1 MSDKHTVSDLSLVQL
16 EHHEVA
22 RGFVG
27 MFSRKE
33 FKQQYEK
40 RFPYRNPNSILPS
53 DFSCNNKQ
61 KHREKYPSFLLT
73 IAPSC
78 YMFVGLDYEYN
89 DASDIRD
96 KIDQL
101 RKQGVSNQGEIKS
114 KMIELSQNIISRV
127 AVANGQSVKSV
138 VKNKELFG
146 FDSVQALTEFL
157 DMLWAKQKGIC
168 NLTGLPMQ
176 LRADKGTPNH
186 MIVSVDRIDSDR
198 HYSPD
203 NLQLT
208 CWFANRWKG
217 TTPNGEFID
226 LLNRI
231 REGPHEGDA

>member
-1 MSDKHTVSDLSLVQL
+1 MSDNPTDSDLSPVQQ

-22 RGFVG
+22 RGFDG
-27 MFSRKE
+27 MFSTKE
-33 FKQQYEK
+33 FKQQYRE
-40 RFPYRNPNSILPS
+40 RFPYRNPKSILPS
-53 DFSCNNKQ
+53 DFSFNNKQ
-61 KHREKYPSFLLT
+61 KHREKYPSFLITL
-73 IAPSC
+73 APSC
-78 YMFVGLDYEYN
+78 YKFVGLDYEYN
-89 DASDIRD
+89 DTSDIEYMTDR
-96 KIDQL
+96 L
-101 RKQGVSNQGEIKS
+101 RNHGVSNPCVIKS
-114 KMIELSQNIISRV
+114 KMIELGQNIINRV

-146 FDSVQALTEFL
+146 FSSVQALNEFL
-157 DMLWAKQKGIC
+157 DELWEKQKGIC

-176 LRADKGTPNH
+176 LRAEKGTPNH

-231 REGPHEGDA
+231 REGPHEGDS